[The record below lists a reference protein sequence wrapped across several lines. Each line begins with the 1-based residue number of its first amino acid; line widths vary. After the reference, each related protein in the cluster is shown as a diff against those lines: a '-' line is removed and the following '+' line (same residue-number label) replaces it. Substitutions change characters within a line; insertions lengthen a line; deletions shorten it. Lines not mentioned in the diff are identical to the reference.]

1 MDELTY
7 LFEAKISLKDFFK
20 VIRRE
25 RKPKPLNT
33 VKGDAETLA
42 GLLLEI
48 AQKFP
53 KKKQIIKYQGYAFR
67 VEELDQ
73 MRITQVK
80 VTLPKI

>member
-1 MDELTY
+1 LDEFNY

-25 RKPKPLNT
+25 ET
-33 VKGDAETLA
+33 EAFESVKGDAETLA

-53 KKKQIIKYQGYAFR
+53 KKKQIIKYQDYAFR

>member
-1 MDELTY
+1 MDEFNY

-25 RKPKPLNT
+25 ET
-33 VKGDAETLA
+33 EAFESVKGDAETLA

-53 KKKQIIKYQGYAFR
+53 KKKQIIKYQGYTFR